1 MLEILKDN
9 ITKIINNILEHI
21 KNTKSIFYYVVPIV
35 SVLGLVFFVNS
46 KTIFSSNEDIKIRST
61 PLNEVQTTDSLN
73 AKILSRKYNPITKTV
88 EFIIYTEDSNN
99 IDKKDL
105 KFELREQE
113 NPNMVIPTR
122 YQRIDSNYYVVLSKV
137 KKNWGVLSLSLGY
150 ESEDSYSANSSLEDI
165 DIEDLDKP
173 SKSKDSLVSI
183 IRIYSDINNIQ
194 KASFLTE
201 KKKNKYISEIM
212 DLEIGFINQTIEK
225 LNKQID
231 EDNENIKGAESKI
244 SELRNDKK
252 YQTDSEKITTETN
265 IEKLKNL
272 ISSTKSIGD
281 ERVAK
286 VKELKEKISKLE
298 KKKSDFGL

>member
-1 MLEILKDN
+1 M
-9 ITKIINNILEHI
+9 
-21 KNTKSIFYYVVPIV
+21 
-35 SVLGLVFFVNS
+35 
-46 KTIFSSNEDIKIRST
+46 
-61 PLNEVQTTDSLN
+61 
-73 AKILSRKYNPITKTV
+73 
-88 EFIIYTEDSNN
+88 
-99 IDKKDL
+99 
-105 KFELREQE
+105 REQE

-137 KKNWGVLSLSLGY
+137 RKNWGVLSLSLGY

>member
-1 MLEILKDN
+1 MWKILKDN

-113 NPNMVIPTR
+113 NPNLVIPTR

-137 KKNWGVLSLSLGY
+137 RKNWGVLSLSLGY

-165 DIEDLDKP
+165 DIENLDKP